1 MSIFYMDNYIIKNS
15 TGEIL
20 KFYLDKNNRIN
31 YDLYDDNF
39 MLVDQYLFSDDI
51 VSEFSLDIDTKD
63 RVHLIYTTN
72 DGNLYYSLYSNNK
85 WAKKVL
91 TRFDIKSNSYSGL
104 VMKINKGN
112 VHILYS
118 FSNLINPKVW
128 TIQHL
133 IGTKGD
139 WERLNVISFTSGKH
153 TPTFSFDFDKFDNI
167 HMIYTSVMENTG
179 HIYYIF
185 FNGAAKKWNHVP
197 KLLSEP
203 QNNSN
208 TPHLLVDKFDN
219 IHALWIVNKNSYS
232 EIKYKFLH
240 QIGSYRNTWKEE
252 SLPVSIQEYIYPMIY
267 EEKDCLKIYIANE
280 KKILSLVSR
289 DYGSSWNMDDT
300 LSIPSK
306 IGIQSAKY
314 LTNFPGEKNYQKSSR
329 VLYYLN
335 DNQIMLKQDL
345 IDYIYRYSSLNLDV
359 EKTINSETN
368 ESIEPLENIED
379 EGYVQITEKKELEQI
394 KNHFDNLINK
404 SIIIDSLSDISN
416 NIKNMENIN
425 RSFASYFSDMD
436 STILALKE
444 SIDFNNQCLMEIQN
458 KIEELSSKTLKR
470 GFFSRIFKRD

>member
-185 FNGAAKKWNHVP
+185 FNGAAKN
-197 KLLSEP
+197 
-203 QNNSN
+203 
-208 TPHLLVDKFDN
+208 
-219 IHALWIVNKNSYS
+219 
-232 EIKYKFLH
+232 
-240 QIGSYRNTWKEE
+240 
-252 SLPVSIQEYIYPMIY
+252 
-267 EEKDCLKIYIANE
+267 
-280 KKILSLVSR
+280 
-289 DYGSSWNMDDT
+289 
-300 LSIPSK
+300 
-306 IGIQSAKY
+306 GI
-314 LTNFPGEKNYQKSSR
+314 
-329 VLYYLN
+329 
-335 DNQIMLKQDL
+335 M
-345 IDYIYRYSSLNLDV
+345 SLNYYQNP
-359 EKTINSETN
+359 KTT
-368 ESIEPLENIED
+368 
-379 EGYVQITEKKELEQI
+379 V
-394 KNHFDNLINK
+394 
-404 SIIIDSLSDISN
+404 
-416 NIKNMENIN
+416 
-425 RSFASYFSDMD
+425 
-436 STILALKE
+436 
-444 SIDFNNQCLMEIQN
+444 
-458 KIEELSSKTLKR
+458 TLH
-470 GFFSRIFKRD
+470 IY